1 MAGITLAQLAQ
12 VESDPMKKWIELN
25 ILRECKV
32 MERLPFEN
40 VSSLQVRAAFWETL
54 PTGGTWR
61 SVNEGYTSAEDGQ
74 IGDAWEALYGFG
86 GDITFDTVLE
96 KVKNTIKDPVQMQME
111 GKLKSMA
118 LDWNYAFINGDQA
131 TDPKQFNGLKKRVS
145 LLPSRQTVYMTA
157 ASTDAPYDPTAAA
170 ANARHALSKFSQA
183 WRYCNAGNVNMILCN
198 EDWILGFSRILA
210 LLQSAGNY
218 LDVTKDEYDR
228 EVVSYRG
235 VPFIDMGLKKD
246 MSTEIISNSET
257 AGDGGSDSMSV
268 YFLSVNTMDG
278 VHGIQLNAF
287 NAYDPLGGSE
297 METKPSKLRR
307 VDWWN
312 GLATFG
318 RYGISRLRNIE
329 RLADWTE

>member
-12 VESDPMKKWIELN
+12 VETDPMKKWIELN

-61 SVNEGYTSAEDGQ
+61 SVNEGYSSAEDGQ

-96 KVKNTIKDPVQMQME
+96 KVKNTIKDPIQMQME

-118 LDWNYAFINGDQA
+118 LDWNYTFINGDQG
-131 TDPKQFNGLKKRVS
+131 TDPNQFNGLKKRVS
-145 LLPSRQTVYMTA
+145 LMPSRQTVYA
-157 ASTDAPYDPTAAA
+157 AGSTSAPVDPTATAA
-170 ANARHALSKFSQA
+170 IARGFMNNINKA

-198 EDWILGFSRILA
+198 EDFIVGFSRVLA
-210 LLQSAGNY
+210 LMQSSGNY
-218 LDVTKDEYDR
+218 LSVTKDEYGR
-228 EVVSYRG
+228 EEVSYRG
-235 VPFIDMGLKKD
+235 VPFVDMGLKKD
-246 MSTEIISNSET
+246 MTTEVISNTET
-257 AGDGGSDSMSV
+257 AGDGGADSMSV
-268 YFLSVNTMDG
+268 YFVSVNTQDG
-278 VHGIQLNAF
+278 IYGIQLNPF
-287 NAYDPLGGSE
+287 QAYDPLSGGE
-297 METKPSKLRR
+297 MESKPSKLRR

-318 RYGISRLRNIE
+318 RYGITRLRNIE